1 MACTRQKGPHATA
14 SGAGMHWVTDRA
26 GAMLTFLQRQER
38 DSCAEPPAA
47 QAHQMRFVRLHFQSF
62 PCLNQVQW
70 TFLQANW
77 MES

>member
-1 MACTRQKGPHATA
+1 MACTRQKEPHTTA